1 MWTKRREKAAREL
14 AEIFDSKLFKALC
27 EQVRVDI
34 VKFLTAHGRCD
45 VRTVAAHFPQDAS
58 VVSRHLAVLHQAGVV
73 RREKEGRHVFFE
85 VDGPAIVER
94 MEKILG
100 RFRNIVPLCCPRSPG
115 ETGGSVSPARSRALR

>member
-1 MWTKRREKAAREL
+1 MPTASRSTRQKAAREL
-14 AEIFDSKLFKALC
+14 GEIFDSKLFKALC

-34 VKFLTAHGRCD
+34 VKFLTAQGRSD

-73 RREKEGRHVFFE
+73 RRHKEGRHVFFE
-85 VDGPAIVER
+85 VDGTSVVDR

-100 RFRNIVPLCCPRSPG
+100 RFRKILPLCCPADRD
-115 ETGGSVSPARSRALR
+115 